1 MHSSSSIHHKHSLN
15 HHILQCRLPG
25 SKSNVANLC
34 LEVFQLLLHSGVLL
48 GHLLVLCLP
57 LVTVLLE
64 SLDFAF
70 EMAGLDIGLT
80 ESMVVSLRV
89 LYNSFRDAGEIHV
102 LGNFHNLLVIGL
114 SQVLI
119 GLLSFLLQELQSP
132 LKSLVLCTMLTTL
145 LSQRLRFLELSLQ
158 LVNLSLEPSVL
169 VREGCDFVFLLEV
182 LLLECLDLLLK
193 LFDLGSS
200 LVGLDA
206 QRVHFLQPFS
216 QYNSNGDKMRAVW

>member
-1 MHSSSSIHHKHSLN
+1 MHSSPSIHHKHSLN

-48 GHLLVLCLP
+48 GHLLVLRLP

-89 LYNSFRDAGEIHV
+89 L
-102 LGNFHNLLVIGL
+102 
-114 SQVLI
+114 
-119 GLLSFLLQELQSP
+119 
-132 LKSLVLCTMLTTL
+132 
-145 LSQRLRFLELSLQ
+145 
-158 LVNLSLEPSVL
+158 
-169 VREGCDFVFLLEV
+169 
-182 LLLECLDLLLK
+182 
-193 LFDLGSS
+193 
-200 LVGLDA
+200 
-206 QRVHFLQPFS
+206 
-216 QYNSNGDKMRAVW
+216 